1 MVDITGTNLF
11 NTQNKLQNIA
21 LIVDDELSNRV
32 ILRSLL
38 KRFGYQVFE
47 AVNGQTGVEMFK
59 THTPDVVFMDILM
72 PEMDGYEA
80 TTKIKMLAHGS
91 FVPIIFLTA
100 LTDEQ
105 ALARCIEAGGDDFL
119 TKPFSHTI
127 LKSKLRAL
135 ERIRTLHWEVDRL
148 YQRMRLEEE
157 MAQKVFSTAVLGNNV
172 AMDLIP
178 HRLQS
183 AAIFSGDLLL
193 TAWSPSGDLHLLL
206 GDFTGH
212 GLSAALGALPTAAVF
227 RTMTA
232 KGFPP
237 DRILAVMNEELHD
250 LLPSGMFLAAIFV
263 RVLRSLEYIQVFNSG
278 LPDGLILDQMGIIRQ
293 RLSSQLLPLGII
305 PWQNMAAARQ
315 QIEIESGW
323 RILLVS
329 DGVTEARSHNG
340 TIFGQD
346 GLESAIKLGANNSS
360 VLAAIN
366 QALDNFCDNTPQID
380 DISVVEIPCIS
391 TLFAPKSC
399 QNPVSLPLIPKES
412 SIAIRWQ
419 VNLSLQGAVRLIN
432 IDPVPILITQ
442 IQELEETTLDN
453 HAIFNLLTSLYNAV
467 IERSLS
473 DAYPHLNHVD
483 IIHNRIQLL
492 AALSDTVEVHI
503 HLICEQV
510 GELRRLRVYTKT
522 GQSNPIEGITWL

>member
-1 MVDITGTNLF
+1 MSNSTGKDFLGTPAKPQ
-11 NTQNKLQNIA
+11 NTA

-32 ILRSLL
+32 ILRALL
-38 KRFGYQVFE
+38 KRFGYQVLE
-47 AVNGQTGVEMFK
+47 AANGQDGVEMFQA
-59 THTPDVVFMDILM
+59 HPPDVVFMDILM

-80 TTKIKMLAHGS
+80 TTKIKALAGGS
-91 FVPIIFLTA
+91 FVPVIFLTA

-127 LKSKLRAL
+127 LKSKLNAL

-193 TAWSPSGDLHLLL
+193 TAWAPSGDLHLLL

-250 LLPSGMFLAAIFV
+250 LLPSGMFLAATFV
-263 RVLRSLEYIQVFNSG
+263 RVPRSLEYIQVFNSG
-278 LPDGLILDQMGIIRQ
+278 LPDGLVLDQAGIIQQ
-293 RLSSQLLPLGII
+293 RLPSQLLPLGII

-315 QIEIESGW
+315 QIPIEPGW
-323 RILLVS
+323 RVLLVS
-329 DGVTEARSHNG
+329 DGVTEARSHTG

-346 GLESAIKLGANNSS
+346 GLEAAIKLGAGNLSI
-360 VLAAIN
+360 LAAIN
-366 QALDNFCDNTPQID
+366 QALDNFCNNTPQID
-380 DISVVEIPCIS
+380 DISVVEIPCIPN
-391 TLFAPKSC
+391 LFAPKSC
-399 QNPVSLPLIPKES
+399 SATTSLPLIPKDS
-412 SIAIRWQ
+412 SIIIRWQ
-419 VNLSLQGAVRLIN
+419 INLSLQGALRLTN

-442 IQELEETTLDN
+442 IQELEETTFDN
-453 HAIFNLLTSLYNAV
+453 RAIFNLLTSLYDAV
-467 IERSLS
+467 IEKSLS
-473 DAYPHLNHVD
+473 EAYPYLNHAD
-483 IIHNRIQLL
+483 IIHDRIQLL
-492 AALSDTVEVHI
+492 AALPDTAEMRINLV
-503 HLICEQV
+503 CEQV
-510 GELRRLRVYTKT
+510 GELRRLRACTRT
-522 GQSNPIEGITWL
+522 EQSSSIEGTAWL